1 MTRREIRSIVLWEE
15 TLGIKKEESMD
26 YKVSKAVR
34 SAFERL
40 IHDIENEPGLILEG
54 ESQPVDEGNT
64 LGEIRSWLFGRSKED
79 GSTDNSTDK

>member
-1 MTRREIRSIVLWEE
+1 MVSHIWGVNV
-15 TLGIKKEESMD
+15 GIKNEKSMD
-26 YKVSKAVR
+26 IRLSRAVCK
-34 SAFERL
+34 AFEQM

-79 GSTDNSTDK
+79 GFTNNSSDK